1 MLCSS
6 NGRHQPSPG
15 ETHMHNLRFHLN
27 KAGKVLFTGLF
38 VCIAAVATPSTA
50 KSQAALLV
58 LLFGEDVATEDFFFS
73 LKLGGNLSNL
83 SAIDN
88 TKNALGL
95 NFGLVVNMKLSDKFF
110 LVPEFMPL
118 SPKGAKSIPFRTTG
132 DAGLDQLILPA
143 TSTATQLNYID
154 IPVVVKYYVTKD
166 LGIEAGP
173 QVSIL
178 TSATDVFRGKIKED
192 DDLVF
197 ESDIKSKLNTIDV
210 GVVAGLTYSL
220 WNARGGKGLY
230 IHARYAF
237 GLMDI
242 VKDNPGD
249 AIKNSAFQF
258 SVSFPFINPPEQKT
272 GAK

>member
-1 MLCSS
+1 M
-6 NGRHQPSPG
+6 N
-15 ETHMHNLRFHLN
+15 NLRSRLR
-27 KAGKVLFTGLF
+27 KARNILFTWLF
-38 VCIAAVATPSTA
+38 VCIATVAMPSTA

-58 LLFGEDVATEDFFFS
+58 LLFGEEVATENFFFS
-73 LKLGGNLSNL
+73 LKLGGNLSNM
-83 SAIDN
+83 SGIDN
-88 TKNALGL
+88 TKSALGL
-95 NFGLVVNMKLSDKFF
+95 NFGLIVNMRLSDKVF

-118 SPKGAKSIPFRTTG
+118 SPKGAESIPFRTTG
-132 DAGLDQLILPA
+132 DPSLDQLILPA

-154 IPVVVKYYVTKD
+154 IPVVVKYYLTKD

-197 ESDIKSKLNTIDV
+197 ETDVKSRVNTIDV
-210 GVVAGLTYSL
+210 GLVAGATYSL

-230 IHARYAF
+230 IHARYAY

-242 VKDNPGD
+242 VKDNQGD
-249 AIKNSAFQF
+249 AIKNSTFQF
-258 SVSFPFINPPEQKT
+258 AVSFPFINPPEQPG